1 MSLSVLMD
9 VTVISLLIAVI
20 FYANKLNKNLTIL
33 RDSKSDMGRQIEAF
47 NDATNRAE
55 RALPKLK
62 KIAEDMNLELKTQME
77 KAQIIRDDLAFMLE
91 RADGI
96 MDSLDGASKDAPKK
110 SKYEKVEDKKVDT
123 FKDETPVKPKTMLG
137 ALAMGADDFDGDERS
152 EAEKELLRALRNVK

>member
-1 MSLSVLMD
+1 MSMTVLMD
-9 VTVISLLIAVI
+9 LTIIVLLVAVI
-20 FYANKLNKNLTIL
+20 YYASKLNKNLMIL
-33 RDSKSDMGRQIEAF
+33 RDSKNDMGKQIEAF

-62 KIAEDMNLELKTQME
+62 KLAEDINLDLKTQME

-96 MDSLDGASKDAPKK
+96 IDSVDSRPKSNIK
-110 SKYEKVEDKKVDT
+110 QDKKAKEEKT
-123 FKDETPVKPKTMLG
+123 ESKINDETVVKPKTMLG